1 MPYGD
6 ISELPIQIRSSL
18 PEEAQE
24 VYRKAYNYA
33 YDTTCEGTD
42 SCSDIVAWSQVRRFF
57 ENDTGVWQK
66 RTPISSEE
74 ILSTNEVILNT
85 LDRPVDGLYFGQ
97 EHFASTQD
105 WWDGIPL
112 VFADEHV
119 DLATFARNPE
129 KAGGTIV
136 GEFKRPRVEQIGH
149 PTFRG
154 EFVFSGSVPGGDP
167 DVAQKAV
174 DLLNEGRL
182 SHSSAFISPESDGAL
197 AAPVLPNHILVF
209 EESLRDHRLP
219 RDKGTAILNM
229 EPGDTVTK
237 EQTNIGKKMSS
248 ANEAKLGKILS
259 DLKAFVISLS
269 GEKPDEKEEES
280 DQKNEQKNQ
289 EEHSMAD
296 ETLAETIAQLNQDK
310 TALTAS
316 LAEKDTEIDG
326 LKTQVETLTGQITE
340 FKNMQEQQAKE
351 AADQKWI
358 EAKKLLPIG
367 VTNTEDKDKEARTL
381 YETDKDA
388 FYLKVMEHKNQ
399 QGDEGAEGSEYPGHT
414 NSEDGERD
422 PELIAAE
429 AEWEMI

>member
-6 ISELPIQIRSSL
+6 ISELPIQIRSTL

-24 VYRKAYNYA
+24 IYREAYNYA
-33 YDTTCEGTD
+33 YDTTCNGTD

-57 ENDTGVWQK
+57 MRDDDGWHK
-66 RTPISSEE
+66 RSPISSEE

-112 VFADEHV
+112 IFADEHP
-119 DLATFARNPE
+119 DLATFAREPE
-129 KAGGTIV
+129 MAVGTIV

-154 EFVFSGSVPGGDP
+154 DFVFSGAVPGGDP
-167 DVAQKAV
+167 DVAKKAV

-182 SHSSAFISPESDGAL
+182 SHSSAFISPESDGEL

-229 EPGDTVTK
+229 EPGDTVTN
-237 EQTNIGKKMSS
+237 EHTNIGKKMSS
-248 ANEAKLGKILS
+248 ANEAKLAKIYA
-259 DLKAFVISLS
+259 DLKAFVLSIS
-269 GEKPDEKEEES
+269 GEKPDEKEDETEQ
-280 DQKNEQKNQ
+280 QKEQKNQ
-289 EEHSMAD
+289 EDNSMAD
-296 ETLAETIAQLNQDK
+296 ETLAETISQLNQDK
-310 TALTAS
+310 AALTAS

-326 LKTQVETLTGQITE
+326 LKTQVESLTGQITE
-340 FKNMQEQQAKE
+340 FKNMQEQQMKE
-351 AADQKWI
+351 AADQKWS

-367 VTNTEDKDKEARTL
+367 VTNTEEKDAEARTL

-399 QGDEGAEGSEYPGHT
+399 EEQDGAEGSEYPGHK

-422 PELIAAE
+422 PELIEAE